1 MTGFSGNNYMSK
13 RKADE
18 KTSSYQQSMKI
29 KEDEVKY
36 LYCQVKISQ
45 LCTQC
50 QSSNR
55 DKCPVTEYMNTAFHW
70 HSKKANNTQMC
81 WKSQ

>member
-1 MTGFSGNNYMSK
+1 MSK
-13 RKADE
+13 RKVDE
-18 KTSSYQQSMKI
+18 NTSSSQQSMKI
-29 KEDEVKY
+29 KKDEVRC

-45 LCTQC
+45 LCPQC

-70 HSKKANNTQMC
+70 HCKKANSIQMC
-81 WKSQ
+81 LKSQ